1 MNMANKGNTIGWTHK
16 KKFVAQFSHTMLNQ
30 SLIQK
35 LQLSQS
41 LNNNINLFHIETK
54 LDYYRMGYMK
64 PQNP

>member
-1 MNMANKGNTIGWTHK
+1 MPNKGNTIGWIHK
-16 KKFVAQFSHTMLNQ
+16 KIFATQFSQTMLNQ

-41 LNNNINLFHIETK
+41 LSNKINLFHIETK
-54 LDYYRMGYMK
+54 LVYYTMGYMK

>member
-1 MNMANKGNTIGWTHK
+1 MNMANKSNTIGWTHK
-16 KKFVAQFSHTMLNQ
+16 KKFAAQFSHTMSNQ

-41 LNNNINLFHIETK
+41 LSNNINLFHIETK
-54 LDYYRMGYMK
+54 SVYYTMGYMK